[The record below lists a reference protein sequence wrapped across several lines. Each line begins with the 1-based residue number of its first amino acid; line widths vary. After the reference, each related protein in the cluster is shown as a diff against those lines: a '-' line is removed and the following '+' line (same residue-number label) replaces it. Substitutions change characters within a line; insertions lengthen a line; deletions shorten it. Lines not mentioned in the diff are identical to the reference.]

1 MAVDYNDPL
10 YIGNEMAAFD
20 RKDRRY
26 YDKFTDEQR
35 KQFSTYLMLKYGAN
49 IDGPANKNVKLSAE
63 EKTLLQAHYLIATN
77 ERVNKH
83 FFDIGKHPKLQW
95 LCCTTVSPA
104 MGNMFHYWQASK
116 KKESNSKAI
125 KFLTKHYPELK
136 PDEIELLAKINDK
149 RDLTDLARKL
159 GYDDKSIKSEL

>member
-1 MAVDYNDPL
+1 MSNIDPL

-20 RKDRRY
+20 RKDRAY

-49 IDGPANKNVKLSAE
+49 VSGSADM
-63 EKTLLQAHYLIATN
+63 QAYYLMSTN

-83 FFDIGKHPKLQW
+83 FFELGSKHTKLQW
-95 LCCTTVSPA
+95 LCCTTVSPE
-104 MGNMFHYWQASK
+104 MGNQFHYWLKGK
-116 KKESNSKAI
+116 KKEGDNKSQ
-125 KFLTKHYPELK
+125 KFLAKLFPTMKS
-136 PDEIELLAKINDK
+136 DEIDLLARINDK
-149 RDLTDLARKL
+149 RDIADMARSL